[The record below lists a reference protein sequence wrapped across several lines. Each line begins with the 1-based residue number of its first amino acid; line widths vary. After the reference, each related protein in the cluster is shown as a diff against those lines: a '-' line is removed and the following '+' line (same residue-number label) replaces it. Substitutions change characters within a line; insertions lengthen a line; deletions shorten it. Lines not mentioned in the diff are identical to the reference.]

1 MRRLTSLDALRG
13 FDMFW
18 IMSGEQIVHTL
29 AKATGWPV
37 LVWMSGQLHHTV
49 WNGFTFYDMIFPL
62 FLFIAGVSMPFSFD
76 GKDKRKLY
84 PTMIRRMLTLVL
96 LGLVVNGALKFDGY
110 HQTRFASV
118 LGRIGIA
125 WFLAGL
131 LYLNTGPRWLIVWWF
146 GLLLGYWALMEW
158 VPVPG
163 YGAGALT
170 MPGSLESYI
179 DRLLLPGR
187 LHDGIH
193 DPEGILSTIPA
204 VGTALLG
211 VFAGRFLKGAPS
223 GASAAGAVAP
233 AAPPAVPTAP
243 AAPPAVPAA
252 RAVPTAPPAARAVP
266 AAPPAARAVPAAPPA
281 AGAVAPAAPPAA
293 HAAPAV
299 RPALRPAQ
307 KAALLALAGLVLL
320 ALGLL
325 WDKAFPIN
333 KRLWTSSFV
342 LYAGGWSVL
351 FLALFYGVID
361 VLGWKRW
368 AQPFVW
374 IGMNSILIYLASEA
388 LVNFAFTAQALTG
401 GLIHF
406 APPVWQ
412 PVWTAVSVTLV
423 QLAGLYFLYKKKW
436 FLKV

>member
-37 LVWMSGQLHHTV
+37 LLWMSDQLHHTV

-84 PTMIRRMLTLVL
+84 PTMIRRMVTLVL
-96 LGLVVNGALKFDGY
+96 LGLVVNGALHFDGY

-131 LYLNTGPRWLIVWWF
+131 LYLNVGPRWLVVWWV

-163 YGAGALT
+163 YGAGVLT

-211 VFAGRFLKGAPS
+211 VFAGKFLKG
-223 GASAAGAVAP
+223 GAGAP
-233 AAPPAVPTAP
+233 AAAQMA
-243 AAPPAVPAA
+243 AAPV
-252 RAVPTAPPAARAVP
+252 
-266 AAPPAARAVPAAPPA
+266 
-281 AGAVAPAAPPAA
+281 AGAAAASRAGQTTAIPTLKPG
-293 HAAPAV
+293 
-299 RPALRPAQ
+299 Q
-307 KAALLALAGLVLL
+307 KAALLALAGLALL
-320 ALGLL
+320 ALGLA
-325 WDKAFPIN
+325 WDKGFPIN

-351 FLALFYGVID
+351 FLALFYGLID

-368 AQPFVW
+368 AAPFVW
-374 IGMNSILIYLASEA
+374 IGMNSILIYLASEV
-388 LVNFAFTAQALTG
+388 LVDFAFTAKALTG
-401 GLIHF
+401 GLVHL
-406 APPVWQ
+406 APAVWQ
-412 PVWTAVSVTLV
+412 PVWTAVSVTAV
-423 QLAGLYFLYKKKW
+423 QLAALYFLYKKKW